1 MRCILAHA
9 LAHACGDTRQ
19 LSSAVLLSAV
29 AAFVGLLIGTVGVGG
44 VLMVSFLALF
54 GRLTIHEAAATSLF
68 SFLFTG
74 IVGTWL
80 YQRRGSI
87 DWGITLP
94 VCAAALFFGFC
105 GAAGAA
111 LVDPR
116 PLAIVIALV
125 IVAAGLYVLF
135 PVKPGSQSRDGRGRH
150 EKWLLASVG
159 AAAGFGSGFSGG
171 GPLFSVP
178 LMVILRYVPLTAVAT
193 SQVLQIVAATS
204 GSVSNLRHG
213 FIDWNTATVI
223 TVFELL
229 GLVVGVRLAHVASP
243 LVLRR
248 LAGILCILTGG
259 LLLLR
264 TL

>member
-1 MRCILAHA
+1 M
-9 LAHACGDTRQ
+9 
-19 LSSAVLLSAV
+19 

-54 GRLTIHEAAATSLF
+54 GGLTIHEAAATSLF

-87 DWGITLP
+87 DWSITLP
-94 VCAAALFFGFC
+94 VCAAAAFFGFC
-105 GAAGAA
+105 GAAAAA

-125 IVAAGLYVLF
+125 IVAAGVYVLF
-135 PVKPGSQSRDGRGRH
+135 PVKPGARSRDGRARG

-159 AAAGFGSGFSGG
+159 AAAGFGSGFSGAG
-171 GPLFSVP
+171 GPLFSMP

-204 GSVSNLRHG
+204 GSVSNLQHG
-213 FIDWNTATVI
+213 FIDWNTAAVI